1 MTLATNTAP
10 ATPGTGLDLAAR
22 DVASK
27 TYPLGIQADAD
38 GHMAHTSAV
47 FYAAT
52 GNTAHVAAARTTLFD
67 LFNADATLKVDIL
80 GVYIIPAQVAVTGV
94 GQTYEIIRTSAVG
107 TGGTGVT
114 PGKIDSAQ
122 SALDSDITCRTKPSG
137 GATTDAT
144 NPLTIF
150 CNGSSE
156 ETVPYVGMA
165 SRLNHVAS
173 LTENILGKPIRL
185 NQNEG
190 IKVDQT
196 TNSNVGNVCIAVVF
210 RVV

>member
-1 MTLATNTAP
+1 MTKAASTAP
-10 ATPGTGLDLAAR
+10 ATPGTGLDLAAQEIS
-22 DVASK
+22 SK
-27 TYPLGIQADAD
+27 VHLLGIQADAD

-52 GNTAHVAAARTTLFD
+52 GNTAHVAASRTTLFD

-80 GVYIIPAQVAVTGV
+80 GVYIIPALAAVTGV

-107 TGGTGVT
+107 TGGTSIT

-122 SALDSDITCRTKPSG
+122 AALDSDITCRTKPSG

-156 ETVPYVGMA
+156 ETIPYASQA

-196 TNSNVGNVCIAVVF
+196 TNSSVGNVCIAVVF

>member
-1 MTLATNTAP
+1 MTTAP
-10 ATPGTGLDLAAR
+10 NQVSVNTGSGADLA
-22 DVASK
+22 SK
-27 TYPLGIQADAD
+27 SVSSKDLLIGIQADAD
-38 GHMAHTSAV
+38 GHMAHTSDV
-47 FYAAT
+47 FYVAT

-67 LFNADATLKVDIL
+67 LFNADASLKVDIL
-80 GVYIIPAQVAVTGV
+80 GVYIIPAQTAVAGI

-107 TGGTGVT
+107 TGGTTLT

-122 SALDSDITCRTKPSG
+122 SALDSDITARTKPTG

-144 NPLTIF
+144 NPLTIY

-156 ETVPYVGMA
+156 ETTPYAGMA

-173 LTENILGKPIRL
+173 LSENILGKPIRL

-196 TNSNVGNVCIAVVF
+196 TSSSVGNVNVAVVF